1 MRFSRSTFASPF
13 KRVLFWFALVP
24 VLVAIVPGLESPGSA
39 LERIS
44 HFPLQGAYGGLVLLI
59 VFFILRQLPGSG
71 WIFGFV
77 VVGLVGNFVWL
88 FPFLPTKD
96 GVSQEVQ
103 GERIKIVQ
111 MNVLTINRHFA
122 AVNGWLLGTDA
133 DVIVLEE
140 VNSLWISELTPLL
153 KKYPYRVAR
162 PRNDNFGIA
171 IFSRHPISQ
180 SRVVSL
186 PVIPVPAVFLELKF
200 KGTRIRLAGAHAPP
214 PLSNRA
220 VATRNEGLAM
230 LTLWRL
236 DEPEVPSILAGDLN
250 ITPYNARFRK
260 FIRDSGLIDPRRG
273 RGLTPTWPGLLPRQV
288 QVPIDHIL
296 HDKKFRTI
304 SLETGPR
311 IGGDHLP
318 LIAVLELKK

>member
-1 MRFSRSTFASPF
+1 MRFSKTAFALPF
-13 KRVLFWFALVP
+13 KRVLFWAALGP
-24 VLVAIVPGLESPGSA
+24 VLGAITPGLEDPGA
-39 LERIS
+39 AIERLS
-44 HFPLQGAYGGLVLLI
+44 HFPLQGVYAG
-59 VFFILRQLPGSG
+59 FILLVISVVLRTRPGAG
-71 WIFGFV
+71 WVFTLV
-77 VVGLVGNFVWL
+77 VVGMIGNLVWL
-88 FPFLPTKD
+88 YPFLPTKD
-96 GVSQEVQ
+96 SASANADGP
-103 GERIKIVQ
+103 RIKIVQ

-122 AVNGWLLGTDA
+122 AVNAWLLKTDA
-133 DVIVLEE
+133 DIIVLEE
-140 VNSLWISELTPLL
+140 IDSAWISELTPLL

-171 IFSRHPISQ
+171 VFARHPIAQ

-186 PVIPVPAVFLELKF
+186 PVIPVPAIFLKLNIN
-200 KGTRIRLAGAHAPP
+200 GRIIRLAAAHAPP
-214 PLSNRA
+214 PLSNKA

-236 DEPEVPSILAGDLN
+236 DEPEIPAILASDLN
-250 ITPYNARFRK
+250 ITPYNHRFRK
-260 FIRDSGLIDPRRG
+260 FLKDSGLIDPRRG

-296 HDKKFRTI
+296 HDNNFRTI

-318 LIAVLELKK
+318 MIAVLELKK